1 MWSCGKCNVYSAC
14 LENVTNQPCDCIK
27 GLPSD
32 GTFCQPITS
41 IDDCPPTPVPVF
53 YSIVVDFSFPGS
65 LVSPNLLENIKSQLS
80 NVRFQPINS
89 FLSITYINVTT
100 TCFPMSDVDLQC
112 QCEDQF
118 LWSCDQC
125 NIYGTCSNV
134 THKSCDCIN
143 GLPSD
148 GSFCEAA
155 TNVNECPTT
164 TPVFTTT
171 TPMTTLPNPT
181 TPMTTLPN
189 TIVNLTLEFVLN
201 INFNPSYNDED
212 NSVRNDLTTSIDIQ
226 SMEHIKDLVDVKFGT
241 FREGSTIANFTIFAN
256 SEISPSQQ
264 ENLLIGM
271 FNNLSSKYPV
281 IFDGSRFEPEEAFI
295 GSPLTLTCDAPPEL
309 LDLGVNLTAVWLLNG
324 EIIRHHTSSTN
335 QNRSTT
341 LSVPRVYNTD
351 NGLYECQLRTPSN
364 SRFRRRAAKFFT
376 VQERPVIIVN
386 QIQQL
391 VNCDNPKV
399 ELECSVNEPYEV
411 FFPNFLEQGTKFTYE
426 PETCENQTIPCR
438 VKGYEMFEKNIKL
451 VFSNNTIIC
460 INDTFGN
467 GTLNF
472 KAAIDCEKEFEGER
486 TAICKQSTKFED
498 FEDNCILRI
507 IKNLLDQSENLTVFE
522 LPQFLR
528 ELSNATVSFS
538 DQIVNST
545 ATTNAVVEILQ
556 NIAELAGNTTI
567 QRQMME
573 DVLLSA
579 GILTTDG
586 AREVWRSLN
595 KVTLNTLETNISDP
609 IRHLKSSSQSLLPSQ
624 SRTSDTSA
632 TSVSGSF
639 LQALETITSRVA
651 NTTFNIS
658 TPSILLNKTTFSEA
672 FSSGFNSSVEIDL
685 PESDGDNVI
694 LTVVTFL
701 TMDNVLPPRDEVNSS
716 SNVINGRVVI
726 VQSFSVVTN
735 ISFTFEVL
743 NTSLDKPQCVFW
755 NFSLFDGLGGWDG
768 DGCKLVLNVNDT
780 VTCNCNHLTSFSM
793 LMSFGNFESLVLDY
807 ITYIGVSISLASL
820 IICLIIEAV
829 IWRKLRSDPLIHLR
843 HISIVN
849 IALSLLI
856 ADIWFLV
863 GAAISG
869 RGDTPACTAATFFIH
884 LFYLALFFWM
894 LSAALLLLYH
904 VVDVFGPK
912 VSKSAQIGIGFALG
926 YGVPVI
932 ITVITIAVTAPDG
945 EYIQRSGLCWLNI
958 KDSLALLAFVVPALL
973 IVLINLIILIVVIYK
988 IVGLRGGSESMNK
1001 LKGIIKTLAV
1011 LTPLFGITW
1020 GLGVGIIVD
1029 PFNLGVHITFAIFNS
1044 LQGLF
1049 ILIFGTL
1056 LDGTVRTEM
1065 SKMSSVTSGTRTT
1078 SNGNTSSGPSV
1089 FQRSRQSRGYNISS
1103 GTNVEAQSFNT

>member
-1 MWSCGKCNVYSAC
+1 
-14 LENVTNQPCDCIK
+14 
-27 GLPSD
+27 
-32 GTFCQPITS
+32 
-41 IDDCPPTPVPVF
+41 
-53 YSIVVDFSFPGS
+53 
-65 LVSPNLLENIKSQLS
+65 
-80 NVRFQPINS
+80 
-89 FLSITYINVTT
+89 
-100 TCFPMSDVDLQC
+100 
-112 QCEDQF
+112 
-118 LWSCDQC
+118 
-125 NIYGTCSNV
+125 
-134 THKSCDCIN
+134 
-143 GLPSD
+143 
-148 GSFCEAA
+148 
-155 TNVNECPTT
+155 
-164 TPVFTTT
+164 
-171 TPMTTLPNPT
+171 
-181 TPMTTLPN
+181 
-189 TIVNLTLEFVLN
+189 
-201 INFNPSYNDED
+201 
-212 NSVRNDLTTSIDIQ
+212 
-226 SMEHIKDLVDVKFGT
+226 
-241 FREGSTIANFTIFAN
+241 
-256 SEISPSQQ
+256 SPS
-264 ENLLIGM
+264 
-271 FNNLSSKYPV
+271 
-281 IFDGSRFEPEEAFI
+281 
-295 GSPLTLTCDAPPEL
+295 
-309 LDLGVNLTAVWLLNG
+309 
-324 EIIRHHTSSTN
+324 
-335 QNRSTT
+335 
-341 LSVPRVYNTD
+341 
-351 NGLYECQLRTPSN
+351 
-364 SRFRRRAAKFFT
+364 
-376 VQERPVIIVN
+376 
-386 QIQQL
+386 
-391 VNCDNPKV
+391 
-399 ELECSVNEPYEV
+399 
-411 FFPNFLEQGTKFTYE
+411 
-426 PETCENQTIPCR
+426 PETE
-438 VKGYEMFEKNIKL
+438 
-451 VFSNNTIIC
+451 
-460 INDTFGN
+460 
-467 GTLNF
+467 
-472 KAAIDCEKEFEGER
+472 
-486 TAICKQSTKFED
+486 
-498 FEDNCILRI
+498 
-507 IKNLLDQSENLTVFE
+507 
-522 LPQFLR
+522 
-528 ELSNATVSFS
+528 
-538 DQIVNST
+538 
-545 ATTNAVVEILQ
+545 
-556 NIAELAGNTTI
+556 
-567 QRQMME
+567 
-573 DVLLSA
+573 
-579 GILTTDG
+579 
-586 AREVWRSLN
+586 
-595 KVTLNTLETNISDP
+595 
-609 IRHLKSSSQSLLPSQ
+609 
-624 SRTSDTSA
+624 TSDTSA

-1044 LQGLF
+1044 LQAYFVTYLF
-1049 ILIFGTL
+1049 Q
-1056 LDGTVRTEM
+1056 
-1065 SKMSSVTSGTRTT
+1065 TT

-1089 FQRSRQSRGYNISS
+1089 FQRSRQSRGTRIFWIKIINIL
-1103 GTNVEAQSFNT
+1103 TCL